1 MSVALVIGKFYP
13 PHNGHLALIH
23 RAARHH
29 RAIVLV
35 MAAREESIALGDR
48 IDWLRASCSALP
60 NVTVVG
66 VVDDAPVD
74 YHSDSAWAAH
84 SAVIAATLRVNH
96 LPNPDVVVSSEGY
109 GPHLAAEL
117 RSDCELFDPDRV
129 GVRVSGTAVR
139 ADLVGRWELLPVPVR
154 LGLATRVVVVGAES
168 TGTSTLAA
176 DLYDHYRAIPGNE
189 AMRRVLEYGREFTY
203 ALYDEAGILE
213 RTGVHPRDYV
223 G

>member
-1 MSVALVIGKFYP
+1 
-13 PHNGHLALIH
+13 
-23 RAARHH
+23 
-29 RAIVLV
+29 

-84 SAVIAATLRVNH
+84 SAVTPRPCGSTTSPTRTWWCRARGTARTWPPSCEATAN
-96 LPNPDVVVSSEGY
+96 SSTPIGW
-109 GPHLAAEL
+109 
-117 RSDCELFDPDRV
+117 

-139 ADLVGRWELLPVPVR
+139 ADLVGRWGLLPVPVR

-176 DLYDHYRAIPGNE
+176 DLYDHYRRN
-189 AMRRVLEYGREFTY
+189 
-203 ALYDEAGILE
+203 
-213 RTGVHPRDYV
+213 PRQRGDAS
-223 G
+223 GP